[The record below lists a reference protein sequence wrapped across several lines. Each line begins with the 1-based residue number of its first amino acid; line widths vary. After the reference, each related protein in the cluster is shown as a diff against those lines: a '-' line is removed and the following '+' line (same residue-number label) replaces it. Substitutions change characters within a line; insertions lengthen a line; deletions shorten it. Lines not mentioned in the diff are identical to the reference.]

1 MLALNGVLNAFVAMN
16 RLKDLIGPGWANVM
30 QTVLEIRSKS
40 VVDQVQCPFIRPR
53 VSVEQHKLYNI

>member
-30 QTVLEIRSKS
+30 QTVLEIRNRS
-40 VVDQVQCPFIRPR
+40 VVDQVQCPSIRPR